1 MPSRDSDGPQDGEA
15 RPRGQRLAVLCAV
28 ALIVMS
34 CGLLQSLTSG
44 AKPIQSMGWLFGT
57 ANAADRF

>member
-1 MPSRDSDGPQDGEA
+1 MPSRDPDWMQDDQA
-15 RPRGQRLAVLCAV
+15 RPKGQRLAALCAV
-28 ALIVMS
+28 ALIVLS

-44 AKPIQSMGWLFGT
+44 ARPIQSMGWLFGP